1 MLTLKT
7 KNREL
12 VDLFNGLQSVKD
24 LPGVKFG
31 LVVSK
36 NIRILQQE
44 LNDLE
49 EASKPTEEFIELSA
63 KANGLEQEALVELE
77 KENSKLIEE
86 RKAQLVEV
94 DKLLDEESEIQL
106 HNMQEDILPI
116 NITAAQITSIDKI
129 LE

>member
-1 MLTLKT
+1 MS
-7 KNREL
+7 EE
-12 VDLFNGLQSVKD
+12 VQADQG
-24 LPGVKFG
+24 
-31 LVVSK
+31 
-36 NIRILQQE
+36 LQQE

>member
-12 VDLFNGLQSVKD
+12 VDLYNGLQSVKD

-49 EASKPTEEFIELSA
+49 EASKPTEEFSALSA
-63 KANGLEQEALVELE
+63 KANGLEKEDLE
-77 KENSKLIEE
+77 KLEAENSKLIEE
-86 RKAQLVEV
+86 RKIQLAEL
-94 DKLLDEESEIQL
+94 DKLLEEEAEIQL
-106 HNMQEDILPI
+106 HNVQEDVLPES
-116 NITAAQITSIDKI
+116 ITAAQITSIDTI
-129 LE
+129 LS

>member
-12 VDLFNGLQSVKD
+12 VDLYNGLQSVKD

-31 LVVSK
+31 LAVSK

-63 KANGLEQEALVELE
+63 KANGLEEEDLIKLEA
-77 KENSKLIEE
+77 ENSKLVEE
-86 RKAQLVEV
+86 RKAQLAEV
-94 DKLLDEESEIQL
+94 DKLLEEEAEIQL
-106 HNMQEDILPI
+106 HNVQEDVLPE
-116 NITAAQITSIDKI
+116 NITAAQIAGIDKLI
-129 LE
+129 E